1 MRAAKHVKKSKR
13 GKMQTLKEEKL
24 KIEFDLEV
32 SKSLIQKD
40 LGFRVLLENSQ
51 YKSNPEIWDFDD
63 LVSAEAK
70 FNSLELIS

>member
-1 MRAAKHVKKSKR
+1 ME
-13 GKMQTLKEEKL
+13 TIKEDRM

-40 LGFRVLLENSQ
+40 LGYRVLLENSQ
-51 YKSNPEIWDFDD
+51 FKSNPEFWDFDD